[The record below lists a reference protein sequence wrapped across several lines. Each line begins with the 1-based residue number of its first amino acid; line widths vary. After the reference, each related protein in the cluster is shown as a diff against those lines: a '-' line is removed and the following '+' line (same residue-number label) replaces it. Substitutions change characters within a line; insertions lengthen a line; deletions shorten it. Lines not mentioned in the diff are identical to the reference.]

1 VLTAVLLSL
10 AFSAAGQ
17 LNIVGNVNPAFKAA
31 AQSEAAQ
38 TALTDPVDFVALTGK
53 DAVLALVYSPHW
65 GAQVSDAASY
75 DGSGPAWIDRGAF
88 GASDLSAKV
97 IAEVGQTLLIAPI
110 PKP

>member
-1 VLTAVLLSL
+1 
-10 AFSAAGQ
+10 
-17 LNIVGNVNPAFKAA
+17 
-31 AQSEAAQ
+31 
-38 TALTDPVDFVALTGK
+38 
-53 DAVLALVYSPHW
+53 LALVYSPHW

-88 GASDLSAKV
+88 VASDLSAKV